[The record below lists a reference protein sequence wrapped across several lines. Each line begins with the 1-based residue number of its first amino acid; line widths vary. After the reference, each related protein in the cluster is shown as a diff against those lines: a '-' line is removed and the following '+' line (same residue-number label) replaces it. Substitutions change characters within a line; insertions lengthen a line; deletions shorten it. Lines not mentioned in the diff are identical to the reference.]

1 MNAFSLG
8 RPSKLIVGL
17 GNPGPRYR
25 NTRHNVGF
33 MVLDELAR
41 ALEVEYSREKFG
53 GLFTEARHEG
63 AKVLLLKPL
72 TFMNN
77 SGASVARAA
86 KNKVR
91 DAGDLLVVVDD
102 VNLPLARL
110 RFRAGG
116 SDGGH
121 KGLRSVIEHLGT
133 SEFPRLRIGV
143 GLGGHKDNLT
153 DHVLGPFTP
162 EERSQVERAVSE
174 AAEGVLVFVSE
185 GAETAMSRFNARPE
199 Q

>member
-1 MNAFSLG
+1 
-8 RPSKLIVGL
+8 
-17 GNPGPRYR
+17 
-25 NTRHNVGF
+25 
-33 MVLDELAR
+33 MVLDEVAR
-41 ALEVEYSREKFG
+41 ALAVEYSREKFG
-53 GLFTEARHEG
+53 GLFAEARHGG

-77 SGASVARAA
+77 SGSAVARAA

-102 VNLPLARL
+102 VSLPLARL

-116 SDGGH
+116 SAGGH

-143 GLGGHKDNLT
+143 GMGEHRDDLT
-153 DHVLGPFTP
+153 DHVLGPFAP
-162 EERSQVERAVSE
+162 DERAQIERAVSE

-185 GAETAMSRFNARPE
+185 GTEIAMSRFNARPE